1 MTLDDAGHALKR
13 GLVGEL
19 LSVAGLLQA
28 YAAKHWRNVL
38 EDPTVI
44 RLTKVDFCRDYMG
57 SFIPARASEAYQQI
71 KERLRE
77 VFDVVAADSSLNVLP
92 NTSGMGFIVRAGD
105 NRLRTSFQYVVADHQ
120 SNKLAT
126 VKVYDKTLD
135 LMGREG
141 CKTVGSRF
149 PVILGSKRARGDM
162 ERRAW
167 KAQSTGMTR
176 VELSLHVDGHN
187 GCHWDPEDM
196 VHAWH
201 EKMPRVLDV
210 IADGVLNHETV
221 LGGCF
226 KKLSMHA
233 LLSQFGQVA
242 PNFLVIGTERSW
254 LVNCSTSH
262 ANFFVGTESRVCLRK
277 NVHSKQMWARI
288 EQLVKRYAFP
298 GAKVFVY
305 YLGRHRF
312 NDCAVAVTRKPSDAP
327 Y

>member
-1 MTLDDAGHALKR
+1 M
-13 GLVGEL
+13 
-19 LSVAGLLQA
+19 
-28 YAAKHWRNVL
+28 
-38 EDPTVI
+38 I
-44 RLTKVDFCRDYMG
+44 RLSKIDFCRDYMG
-57 SFIPARASEAYQQI
+57 SFIPARASETYQRI
-71 KERLRE
+71 KECLRE
-77 VFDVVAADSSLNVLP
+77 VFDVIAADSSLNILP

-187 GCHWDPEDM
+187 GCHWDWEDM

-226 KKLSMHA
+226 EKLSMHA

-277 NVHSKQMWARI
+277 NVHSKQM
-288 EQLVKRYAFP
+288 
-298 GAKVFVY
+298 
-305 YLGRHRF
+305 
-312 NDCAVAVTRKPSDAP
+312 
-327 Y
+327 